1 MPNHFTL
8 RKLLTIARMMS
19 FYMILCDDTEIG
31 KTMNNFLSTLKKSQ
45 NIKPYKILSDINGI
59 NKSIVNHQK

>member
-31 KTMNNFLSTLKKSQ
+31 KTMNNFFINIKKKS
-45 NIKPYKILSDINGI
+45 KY
-59 NKSIVNHQK
+59 